1 MSRGYPASP
10 VFTTLGLVGQRCC
23 QKSLPVDRWECVCVF
38 IFALRKHLEENT
50 IKRALQYVR
59 WLTTSTFPSPHWR
72 QRHKSHNDHY
82 PKESSISCQ
91 RSAARRS
98 NGANP
103 EDDTLQWRHD
113 NTAYAPSSFVRRQI
127 SRWRHRWSKQLG
139 GGGVFFRLV
148 LLSFDVCTWFKVV
161 FHEVHTEDYRCIK
174 VQRPVRQWGTFYVAY
189 EACNVHGV

>member
-139 GGGVFFRLV
+139 GGAFSFV
-148 LLSFDVCTWFKVV
+148 LFYFPSMS
-161 FHEVHTEDYRCIK
+161 
-174 VQRPVRQWGTFYVAY
+174 VRDLK
-189 EACNVHGV
+189 